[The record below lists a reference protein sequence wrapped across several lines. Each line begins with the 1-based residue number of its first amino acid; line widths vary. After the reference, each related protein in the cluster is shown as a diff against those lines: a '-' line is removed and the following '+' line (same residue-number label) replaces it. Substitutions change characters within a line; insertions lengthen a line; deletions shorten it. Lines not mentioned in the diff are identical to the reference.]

1 MYLTWEMAEL
11 DTSASVM
18 QCPRK
23 KRICLDMIY
32 GAKPKP
38 DLLQCAGSTAL
49 WSEWRKFSLHHKL
62 PSGVGRRQ
70 RTHFASI
77 FPLQFKDK
85 HHGLKN
91 IAVKIDTEKN
101 CVKTCETKWET
112 LQWNRYLLKCD
123 MAKANKC
130 KKFCWKCWKSWLSMS
145 P

>member
-1 MYLTWEMAEL
+1 
-11 DTSASVM
+11 
-18 QCPRK
+18 
-23 KRICLDMIY
+23 MIY

-38 DLLQCAGSTAL
+38 DLLQCAGTAL

-91 IAVKIDTEKN
+91 IAVNKID
-101 CVKTCETKWET
+101 W
-112 LQWNRYLLKCD
+112 
-123 MAKANKC
+123 
-130 KKFCWKCWKSWLSMS
+130 KKFVWKNVWIKMGNAAVKSLSFKVRHGKGEQV
-145 P
+145 